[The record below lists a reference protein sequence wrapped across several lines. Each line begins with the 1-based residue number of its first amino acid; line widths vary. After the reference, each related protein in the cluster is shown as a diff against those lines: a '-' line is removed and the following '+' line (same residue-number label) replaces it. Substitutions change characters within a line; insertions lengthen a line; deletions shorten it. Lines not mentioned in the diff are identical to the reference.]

1 MPIQYTLRDN
11 RLTPD
16 PNDYMAM
23 VTPTRIVELEGVINR
38 MIERGSTVTRADILS
53 VFEDFQMALESLM
66 AEGTNVNLPFGN
78 YSSSIKG
85 VFDGASDNFDPSR
98 HQVLP
103 VVNPGSRLRDCYRVG
118 IAVTKQE
125 SSLPTP
131 NLLEYLD
138 INSGERNSLLTKGG
152 MGQIMGHRLKFD
164 LADSQQG
171 IFLIDQKR
179 KETRITTVG
188 ENKPSRLMFVLPATL
203 GTGDYELEVRAKINN
218 AFRSGKLIQVLSVS

>member
-23 VTPTRIVELEGVINR
+23 VTPIRIVELEGVIDR

-53 VFEDFQMALESLM
+53 VFEDFQSALESLI
-66 AEGTNVNLPFGN
+66 AEGTNVNLPFAN

-85 VFDGASDNFDPSR
+85 IFDGASDNFDPSR

-103 VVNPGSRLRDCYRVG
+103 VVNPSRRLRDFYRGGVSV
-118 IAVTKQE
+118 AKQE
-125 SSLPTP
+125 ATLPTP

-138 INSGERNSLLTKGG
+138 INSGERNSIVTKGG
-152 MGQIMGHRLKFD
+152 MGQIMGHRLKFE

-171 IFLIDQKR
+171 IFLIDAQGE
-179 KETRITTVG
+179 ETRIATVG
-188 ENKPSRLMFVLPATL
+188 ENKPSRLMFMLPATL
-203 GTGDYELEVRAKINN
+203 AP
-218 AFRSGKLIQVLSVS
+218 